1 MIDVG
6 FKRKH
11 RIHDD
16 PKVISIIQRIKEL
29 PQMETTTDD
38 TWDLWA
44 SERINSNSVLSVL
57 SLTKFEVTR
66 D

>member
-6 FKRKH
+6 FKSRH
-11 RIHDD
+11 QIHSD
-16 PKVISIIQRIKEL
+16 PKVSSIIWRIKEI

-38 TWDLWA
+38 TWDLCA
-44 SERINSNSVLSVL
+44 SELINSNSVLSVL

>member
-11 RIHDD
+11 WIHND
-16 PKVISIIQRIKEL
+16 PKVTSIIWGIKEL

-38 TWDLWA
+38 TRDLCA
-44 SERINSNSVLSVL
+44 SELINSNSVLSVL

>member
-11 RIHDD
+11 RIQDD
-16 PKVISIIQRIKEL
+16 PKVTSIIWRIKEL

-38 TWDLWA
+38 TWDLCA
-44 SERINSNSVLSVL
+44 SELINSNSVLSVL

>member
-11 RIHDD
+11 RIHND
-16 PKVISIIQRIKEL
+16 PKVTSIIWRIKEL

-38 TWDLWA
+38 TWDLCA
-44 SERINSNSVLSVL
+44 SELINSNSVSSVL
-57 SLTKFEVTR
+57 SLTKFEVTC